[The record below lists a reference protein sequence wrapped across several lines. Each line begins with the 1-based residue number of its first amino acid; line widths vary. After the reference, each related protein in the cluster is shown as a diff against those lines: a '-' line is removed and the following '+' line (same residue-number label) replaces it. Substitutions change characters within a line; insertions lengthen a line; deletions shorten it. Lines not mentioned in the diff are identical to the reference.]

1 MSESLQ
7 ENRVPELCLNNNQ
20 MECVIAAILTVGSLA
35 GQGASADKAVSLYA
49 ETLKHLRIKGYFN
62 PATPHYQSSERR

>member
-7 ENRVPELCLNNNQ
+7 EKRVPELCLNNNQ

-49 ETLKHLRIKGYFN
+49 ETLKHLRIKCPTQN
-62 PATPHYQSSERR
+62 RIDRIKHAPLA